1 MYFSDSGEQLRV
13 CDSEREYFVAA
24 EIYISNAA
32 GATLRKVSPAQS
44 MVLITYPGQV

>member
-1 MYFSDSGEQLRV
+1 MYFNDSGEQFRE

-32 GATLRKVSPAQS
+32 GATLRKVSHVQFI
-44 MVLITYPGQV
+44 VLIPYPGQV

>member
-1 MYFSDSGEQLRV
+1 MYFNDSGEQFTE

-32 GATLRKVSPAQS
+32 GATLRKVSHTRFVA
-44 MVLITYPGQV
+44 LIT